1 MAKVPQRQPSPV
13 KKPVLPGKGTS
24 AASAKKE
31 FFVVPEKK
39 ETQSVTVDY
48 RMQLGGVPLE
58 TKAGFDLIA
67 YRLKK
72 LLHNQAETWEEI
84 NREEHGSFWTLFR
97 KYHLPLLIP
106 FFLCFAAREL
116 LHYANLSLF
125 LRHTLVALPVFTA
138 IYAAYIFILG
148 MIAEETA
155 ELSGGRFSPQSG
167 MRVALFSTLI
177 VSFLS
182 VATLLPVV
190 GTPLLAL
197 GVFWH
202 YQQLFSGARTLL
214 NISESHYKIYRLS
227 HILVWIFL
235 GLTGFVALSIIS
247 FVSAKLGLVAI

>member
-1 MAKVPQRQPSPV
+1 MAKVPQKQSPAT
-13 KKPVLPGKGTS
+13 KKPVL
-24 AASAKKE
+24 AAKAEAGDAKKQ

-39 ETQSVTVDY
+39 AAQTVTVDY

-58 TKAGFDLIA
+58 TKAGFDLIG

-72 LLHNQAETWEEI
+72 LLRNQAETWEEI

-97 KYHLPLLIP
+97 KYHLPLLVP

-116 LHYANLSLF
+116 VHYVNLSLF
-125 LRHTLVALPVFTA
+125 LRHTFVALPVFTA

-167 MRVALFSTLI
+167 MRVALFSSLI

-182 VATLLPVV
+182 VAALLPVV
-190 GTPLLAL
+190 GTPLLVL
-197 GVFWH
+197 GIFWH
-202 YQQLFSGARTLL
+202 YQQLFAGARTLL
-214 NISESHYKIYRLS
+214 NISDTHYKMYRLS
-227 HILVWIFL
+227 HILVWVFL

>member
-1 MAKVPQRQPSPV
+1 MAKVPQKQTPPAR
-13 KKPVLPGKGTS
+13 KP
-24 AASAKKE
+24 AASEGAKKQ

-39 ETQSVTVDY
+39 EAQSVTADY

-58 TKAGFDLIA
+58 TKAGFELIG

-72 LLHNQAETWEEI
+72 LLHNQPESWEEI

-106 FFLCFAAREL
+106 FFLCFAGREL
-116 LHYANLSLF
+116 LHYVNLSLF
-125 LRHTLVALPVFTA
+125 LRHTLIALPVFTA

-167 MRVALFSTLI
+167 MRVALFSSLI

-182 VATLLPVV
+182 VGALLPVV
-190 GTPLLAL
+190 GTPLVAL

-202 YQQLFSGARTLL
+202 YRQLFTGARTLL
-214 NISESHYKIYRLS
+214 NISDTHYKIYRLS
-227 HILVWIFL
+227 HILVWVFL
-235 GLTGFVALSIIS
+235 GLTGFVALSVIS